1 MLNDHRPL
9 SPHLQIYKPQ
19 ITSVLSILHR
29 ITGAGLALGA
39 VLVTLWLLAAL
50 TGEQAFALV
59 QGFRDS
65 PIGQLMLFCWLF
77 AFVYHLLNGIRHLK
91 WDAGYGITMKS
102 VYRSGW
108 VVIFGSILLSI
119 LIWMTAGVPS

>member
-65 PIGQLMLFCWLF
+65 LIGQLMLFCWLF

>member
-19 ITSVLSILHR
+19 MTSVLSILHR

-39 VLVTLWLLAAL
+39 AAVALWLLAAL
-50 TGEQAFALV
+50 MGEQAFALV
-59 QGFRDS
+59 RGFRDS
-65 PIGQLMLFCWLF
+65 IIGQLMLFCWLF
-77 AFVYHLLNGIRHLK
+77 AFVYHFLNGIRHLL
-91 WDAGYGITMKS
+91 WDGGYGITMKS

-108 VVIFGSILLSI
+108 TVVFGSILLTL
-119 LIWMTAGVPS
+119 LIWMRPS